1 MAVIVNTKKEN
12 GVAICCPIPMVKEE
26 KMAETLYIASTRKSP
41 LSLADIG
48 YKDGDM
54 TTLKALAGDIASTKG
69 LIDSEYIPIS
79 WIKQYVEDWVP
90 DAKGIFDYM
99 FDEYKKEVTK

>member
-1 MAVIVNTKKEN
+1 
-12 GVAICCPIPMVKEE
+12 
-26 KMAETLYIASTRKSP
+26 MAETLYIASTRKSP